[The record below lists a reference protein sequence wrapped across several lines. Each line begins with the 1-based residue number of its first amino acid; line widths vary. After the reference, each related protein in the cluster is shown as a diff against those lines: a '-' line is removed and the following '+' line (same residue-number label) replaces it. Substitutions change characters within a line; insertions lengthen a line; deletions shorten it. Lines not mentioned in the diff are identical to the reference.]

1 METNGAAGQNI
12 DLQIETIN
20 AFLSQEDWQP
30 EACISAAEHILL
42 QHGLKFRILHFWLYT
57 EYRLHEVHQQKL
69 ALVRERDF
77 EQAAHLRD
85 EEKKLLRIIEQR
97 CALQL
102 DCSRFVV
109 SDGFLLFCYL
119 HDNERA
125 VELCALLQE
134 AFGEAKT

>member
-1 METNGAAGQNI
+1 METNNTIGKSI
-12 DLQIETIN
+12 DQQLETLN
-20 AFLSQEDWQP
+20 AYLIQADWQP
-30 EACISAAEHILL
+30 DACVEVAEQLL
-42 QHGLKFRILHFWLYT
+42 VQYRLKFRVLHFWLYT
-57 EYRLHEVHQQKL
+57 EDRLYEVHQQKL
-69 ALVRERDF
+69 VLVRERNF
-77 EQAAHLRD
+77 EEAARLRD

-97 CALQL
+97 RALQL